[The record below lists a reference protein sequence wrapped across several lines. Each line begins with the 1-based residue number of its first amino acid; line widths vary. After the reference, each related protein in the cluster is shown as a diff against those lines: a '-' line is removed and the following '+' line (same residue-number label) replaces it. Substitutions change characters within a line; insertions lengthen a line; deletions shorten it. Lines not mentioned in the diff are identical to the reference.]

1 MDVRTFILEQLTRL
15 QIESEQI
22 ATLMCE
28 SDSFI
33 NVARYQWTYKFCV
46 QVKLRAHR
54 LISLANKWLKNPV
67 PGSDGRAVPIV
78 SAVSAPLPRAL
89 QIRSVA
95 GREEA
100 LNHISEKA
108 RAKVWDLYTLM
119 QALKDSA

>member
-1 MDVRTFILEQLTRL
+1 MDVRTFILEQLTGL
-15 QIESEQI
+15 QIQSEQI

-33 NVARYQWTYKFCV
+33 NVARYQGTYKFCV
-46 QVKLRAHR
+46 QVKLRAQR
-54 LISLANKWLKNPV
+54 LMSLANKWLKDPV
-67 PGSDGRAVPIV
+67 PGRDGRALPVV
-78 SAVSAPLPRAL
+78 SAVSVPLPRAL

-108 RAKVWDLYTLM
+108 RAAVWDLYTLM
-119 QALKDSA
+119 ATLNQSV